1 VTISR
6 QDVYELSR
14 GPGPGGTPLSVAEA
28 DRVAAVLNQHG
39 THRPTVQPAAET
51 PAATSSRGTGEPTPE
66 PEQAAGVQVPR
77 DRVLAVMTR
86 VGFQRDEI
94 EQAAAVLP
102 EQVDQGADHVVL
114 ARLSLTQG
122 ELMQRLGSSP

>member
-1 VTISR
+1 MTISR

-39 THRPTVQPAAET
+39 THQPAAQPAART
-51 PAATSSRGTGEPTPE
+51 PAAGGSDDRAGATPE
-66 PEQAAGVQVPR
+66 AERAVVVQVPR
-77 DRVLAVMTR
+77 DQVLAVMTR
-86 VGFQRDEI
+86 AGYQREEI
-94 EQAAAVLP
+94 QQAAAALP
-102 EQVDQGADHVVL
+102 EQVDPRADHVIL
-114 ARLSLTQG
+114 ATLSLTQG